1 MVKIKLSRSGKKNQP
16 SYRFVVQEAKSKR
29 DGRVIETLGYYLPL
43 ESPAVVKLERDR
55 YQYWIQKGAQP
66 TDTVSKLYKKAS

>member
-43 ESPAVVKLERDR
+43 ESPAIVKLQKDR
-55 YQYWIQKGAQP
+55 YQYWLEKGAQP
-66 TDTVSKLYKKAS
+66 TDTVSKLYKKA